1 MTKMQFFDTVD
12 QANEYWSRR
21 HAAQSNVILVLRQAI
36 ENMYLNKED
45 SEEIEYIYK
54 RTIERIK

>member
-1 MTKMQFFDTVD
+1 MAKMQFFDTVD

>member
-1 MTKMQFFDTVD
+1 MAKMQLFDTVD